1 MIRVLGLEMGDHPGL
16 SGWPSVITRHSA
28 NKPVLDG
35 CHFVG
40 SGLQLRRAV
49 ARAENSSQFT
59 AGRIGRLSTATMIWI
74 WPVVMERK
82 RWITPQPLER
92 SKPKGI
98 LFCTPEPSSWGMSHQ
113 DCCSS

>member
-40 SGLQLRRAV
+40 SGLQLRNAV
-49 ARAENSSQFT
+49 ARSRKLLSIYCQKDWGTFSSYGDLDL
-59 AGRIGRLSTATMIWI
+59 ASHHGKEEIDS
-74 WPVVMERK
+74 
-82 RWITPQPLER
+82 
-92 SKPKGI
+92 
-98 LFCTPEPSSWGMSHQ
+98 PSASGEEQ
-113 DCCSS
+113 A